1 MKCFLLLITTLGLS
15 ISINAQSALRVK
27 EFFIMKGVGLQ
38 GYDPVAYFTNNKAVK
53 GKKEYAVNAD
63 GITYYLSS
71 ASNKELFQAH
81 QKDYEPQYGG
91 WCAYAMGA
99 SGEKVEVDPETF
111 KIINGK
117 LFLFYNSF
125 FNNTLTKWNKDE
137 TNLHAKADKNWIKF
151 FNQF

>member
-1 MKCFLLLITTLGLS
+1 MKYFLLLITLLGLS
-15 ISINAQSALRVK
+15 MSINAQNESRLR
-27 EFFIMKGVGLQ
+27 EFFNEKGVGLQ
-38 GYDPVAYFTNNKAVK
+38 GYDPVSYFTNNKAVK
-53 GKKEYAVNAD
+53 GKKEYAVKAD

-71 ASNKELFQAH
+71 ASNKELFLAH

-91 WCAYAMGA
+91 WCAYAMGE

-111 KIINGK
+111 KILNGK

-137 TNLHAKADKNWIKF
+137 AKLHVQADKNWTKF
-151 FNQF
+151 FKQP